1 MRVSRKTALT
11 PLLAAKPSQSA
22 YHMLE
27 TNAFVVPFTPPPPV
41 RADSPMMAL
50 VPGGALLWTW
60 PT

>member
-27 TNAFVVPFTPPPPV
+27 TNAFVVPFTQPPPV
-41 RADSPMMAL
+41 QNF
-50 VPGGALLWTW
+50 V
-60 PT
+60 